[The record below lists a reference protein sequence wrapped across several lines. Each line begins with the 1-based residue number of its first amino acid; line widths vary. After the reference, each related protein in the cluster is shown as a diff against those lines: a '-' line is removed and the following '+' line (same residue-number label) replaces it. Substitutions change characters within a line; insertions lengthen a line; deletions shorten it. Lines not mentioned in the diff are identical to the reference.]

1 MLVDQDQFINR
12 MGPYTNPT
20 RVKQS
25 CTDSSTAD
33 QSRPESSTV
42 DEVEQ
47 LQGYLEAELHQI
59 YQSNYV
65 AN

>member
-12 MGPYTNPT
+12 MGPGSSK
-20 RVKQS
+20 VVQS
-25 CTDSSTAD
+25 QVQLTKVD
-33 QSRPESSTV
+33 QNQVQLTK
-42 DEVEQ
+42 VEQ